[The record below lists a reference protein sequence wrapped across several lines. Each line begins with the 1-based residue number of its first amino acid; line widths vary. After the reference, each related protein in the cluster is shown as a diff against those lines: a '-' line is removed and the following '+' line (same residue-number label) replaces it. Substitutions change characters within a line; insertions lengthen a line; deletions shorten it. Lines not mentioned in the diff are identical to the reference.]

1 MNSPINT
8 LITLLLLLGGW
19 SCHSAPD
26 TLPTETEPP
35 IQQDSVKG
43 VEEDYLHTD
52 RVVWQKPELVID
64 LLGDIHNKTIVDIG
78 AGTGFFALRL
88 APLAQ
93 KVIAIDIEPKFVEHL
108 DSLRKATLPAAIQ
121 DRLEVRLGVPN
132 DAGLAAQEA
141 DIILIVNTYMYITD
155 RVAYLTQLRKN
166 LRANGRILL
175 VDFKKKIT
183 ALGPPKDIRI
193 PQYQVEEEL
202 EQAGYRV
209 IESNDTALDFQYI
222 IVAERTD

>member
-1 MNSPINT
+1 MNSLTNT
-8 LITLLLLLGGW
+8 FITLLLLLGVW

-26 TLPTETEPP
+26 TQPAESAPLA
-35 IQQDSVKG
+35 QQDSIKG
-43 VEEDYLHTD
+43 VKEDYLHTD
-52 RVVWQKPELVID
+52 RVVWQKPELVIN
-64 LLGDIHNKTIVDIG
+64 LLGDIQDKTIVDIG

-108 DSLRKATLPAAIQ
+108 DSLRIATLPAAIQ
-121 DRLEVRLGVPN
+121 NRLEVRLGAPN
-132 DAGLAAQEA
+132 NAGLAPQEA
-141 DIILIVNTYMYITD
+141 DVILIVNTYMYITD
-155 RVAYLTQLRKN
+155 RVAYLAQLHKS
-166 LRANGRILL
+166 LRSNGRILL

-202 EQAGYRV
+202 ERAGYRIV
-209 IESNDTALDFQYI
+209 ESNDTALDFQYI

>member
-1 MNSPINT
+1 MNSPTNT
-8 LITLLLLLGGW
+8 FFTLLLLLGAW
-19 SCHSAPD
+19 SCHSTPD
-26 TLPTETEPP
+26 TLPPENEPAV
-35 IQQDSVKG
+35 QQDSVKG

-52 RVVWQKPELVID
+52 RVVWQKPELLIN
-64 LLGDIHNKTIVDIG
+64 LLGDIHDKTIVDIG

-108 DSLRKATLPAAIQ
+108 DSLRIATLPAAIQ
-121 DRLEVRLGVPN
+121 NRLEVRLGAPD
-132 DAGLAAQEA
+132 DAGLAPQEA

-155 RVAYLTQLRKN
+155 RIAYLTQLRNN

-202 EQAGYRV
+202 EKAGYRI

-222 IVAERTD
+222 IVAEKTN